1 MAGLL
6 TDLAGGAANAYV
18 PTADEEKQV
27 REQEEEQLRR
37 VYTASRDRLKDVLES
52 QEERQSDA
60 ASK

>member
-1 MAGLL
+1 M
-6 TDLAGGAANAYV
+6 TGGAANAYV
-18 PTADEEKQV
+18 PTADEEKSV
-27 REQEEEQLRR
+27 REQEEQQLRR

>member
-1 MAGLL
+1 MI
-6 TDLAGGAANAYV
+6 GGAANAYV
-18 PTADEEKQV
+18 PTADEEKLV